1 MVVEAIELG
10 LVPIVVNYGGPAE
23 TVTDSTGFRVPLGSR
38 AEIITNLREV
48 LSHLAVD
55 PSSLGPMSKRAQRH
69 ALNHFT
75 WSAKAKQVLEVYRWV
90 LKQRPGRPDFGRPFR
105 DDAG

>member
-1 MVVEAIELG
+1 MALG

-38 AEIITNLREV
+38 AGVIKGLREA
-48 LSHLAVD
+48 LTRLAD
-55 PSSLGPMSKRAQRH
+55 DSSALPAMSSRAQKH
-69 ALNHFT
+69 ALNYFT

-90 LKQRPGRPDFGRPFR
+90 LKQRADRPDFGRPFR
-105 DDAG
+105 DVSA